1 MLPRIRKIIRISFSV
16 ANILAILCYF
26 MACLVPFISSGKSW
40 LIAMLGLA
48 FPLLFIVLLGFFTY
62 WLFRRSKWAFVCL
75 ASMLLGWQQVSVMFG
90 FHFPKKIQASREPGT
105 LRVMSWNLS
114 MWGQSNTTN
123 KSKPDYETEM
133 IDLIK
138 RTDADVLCFQEYL
151 YFKDSKYRDSIP
163 PALLEKGYRYSYFKQ
178 VRYHTRIYQT
188 TILTASVI
196 ISKYPITDTGHIFF
210 SEEDLADPL
219 MYADIKFNEQTI
231 RVFTTHLQSVMFE
244 GWHYNAMRN
253 LNGGVKKTYGDSKA
267 IAYRLRNAYIKRS
280 SQAEAVRQKIKESP
294 YPVII
299 CGDFNDVPNSYTY
312 FTLKG
317 NLQDA
322 FLKKGSGFGRTLN
335 FISPTL
341 RIDYILADKKL
352 EIDRFHVIKVPYS
365 DHYPVV
371 ADMRFPGDH

>member
-1 MLPRIRKIIRISFSV
+1 MLPVIRKIMRISFRV
-16 ANILAILCYF
+16 ANIITIVCYLL
-26 MACLVPFISSGKSW
+26 ACLVPFINSGKSW
-40 LIAMLGLA
+40 FIAMLGLS
-48 FPLLFIVLLGFFTY
+48 FPLIFIALVCFMVY

-75 ASMLLGWQQVSVMFG
+75 ATLLLGWQQVSVMIG
-90 FHFPKKIQASREPGT
+90 FHFPKKIQASKAPGT

-114 MWGQSNTTN
+114 MWGQSNTSN

-138 RTDADVLCFQEYL
+138 STDADVLCFQEYL
-151 YFKDSKYRDSIP
+151 FLKDKKYRDSIP
-163 PALLEKGYRYSYFKQ
+163 PALLESGYRYSYFKQ
-178 VRYHTRIYQT
+178 VRHDARIYQT

-196 ISKYPITDTGHIFF
+196 ISKYPITDTGYIFY
-210 SEEDLADPL
+210 SEEDLSDPL
-219 MYADIKFNEQTI
+219 MYADIKFNEQTV
-231 RVFTTHLQSVMFE
+231 RVFTTHLQSVQFE

-253 LNGGVKKTYGDSKA
+253 LNPSVKKTYGDTKA

-294 YPVII
+294 HPVIF

-312 FTLKG
+312 FKVKG

-341 RIDYILADKKL
+341 RIDYILADKKIK
-352 EIDRFHVIKVPYS
+352 IDRFHIIKVPYS

-371 ADMRFPGDH
+371 AEMRLPGDQ

>member
-1 MLPRIRKIIRISFSV
+1 MLPGIKKIIWISFKA
-16 ANILAILCYF
+16 ANILAIICYLL
-26 MACLVPFISSGKSW
+26 ACLVPFISSGKSW
-40 LIAMLGLA
+40 LIGMLGLA
-48 FPLLFIVLLGFFTY
+48 FPLLFIVMLGFFIY
-62 WLFRRSKWAFVCL
+62 WIFRRSKWAFVCL
-75 ASMLLGWQQVSVMFG
+75 AALLLGWQQVSVMFG
-90 FHFPKKIQASREPGT
+90 FHFPKKIGISKTPGT
-105 LRVMSWNLS
+105 LKVLSWNLS
-114 MWGQSNTTN
+114 MWGQSNTSN

-151 YFKDSKYRDSIP
+151 FFKDSKCRDSIP

-178 VRYHTRIYQT
+178 LRYNTRIYQT
-188 TILTASVI
+188 TILTGSVI
-196 ISKYPITDTGHIFF
+196 ISKYPISDTGHIFL

-219 MYADIKFNEQTI
+219 MYADIKLNEQTV

-253 LNGGVKKTYGDSKA
+253 LNGGVKKAYGDAKA

-280 SQAEAVRQKIKESP
+280 SQAEAVQQKIKESP
-294 YPVII
+294 HPVIL

-312 FTLKG
+312 FTVKG
-317 NLQDA
+317 KLQDA

-352 EIDRFHVIKVPYS
+352 EIQQFHVIKVPYS

-371 ADMRFPGDH
+371 AELQLTGGH

>member
-1 MLPRIRKIIRISFSV
+1 MLPRIRKILWISFRV
-16 ANILAILCYF
+16 ATILAILCYLL
-26 MACLVPFISSGKSW
+26 ACLVPFISSGKSW
-40 LIAMLGLA
+40 LIAILGLA
-48 FPLLFIVLLGFFTY
+48 FPLLFIVLTVFFAY
-62 WLFRRSKWAFVCL
+62 WLIRRSKWAIVCL
-75 ASMLLGWQQVSVMFG
+75 AALLLGWQQVSVMFG
-90 FHFPKKIQASREPGT
+90 FHFPKKAAVSKTPGS
-105 LRVMSWNLS
+105 LKVMSWNLS

-123 KSKPDYETEM
+123 KSKPDFETEM

-151 YFKDSKYRDSIP
+151 FLKDKKYRDSIP
-163 PALLEKGYRYSYFKQ
+163 PALLENGYRYSYFKQ
-178 VRYHTRIYQT
+178 VRYHARIYKT

-196 ISKYPITDTGHIFF
+196 ISKYPIKDTGHIFF
-210 SEEDLADPL
+210 SEEELADPL
-219 MYADIKFNEQTI
+219 MYADIQFNGQTI

-253 LNGGVKKTYGDSKA
+253 LNSSVKKKYGDTKS

-294 YPVII
+294 HPVII

-312 FTLKG
+312 FTVKG
-317 NLQDA
+317 DLQDA
-322 FLKKGSGFGRTLN
+322 FLKKGSGFGRTLH

-341 RIDYILADKKL
+341 RIDYILADKKMD
-352 EIDRFHVIKVPYS
+352 IDRFHLIKVPYS

-371 ADMRFPGDH
+371 AEMHFPGDQ